1 MISAAWRNSG
11 ALRCCDPTWNVTPLA
26 FAAAIIAQ
34 PSEMPSVMGFTV
46 TPLPH
51 PIGSGR
57 SAAIAFLGFDL
68 LMAYDCAGALS
79 NLWALRL

>member
-1 MISAAWRNSG
+1 MSSSASFGSSPVTSGEPMRSSAAH
-11 ALRCCDPTWNVTPLA
+11 
-26 FAAAIIAQ
+26 
-34 PSEMPSVMGFTV
+34 MPSVIGFTV

>member
-1 MISAAWRNSG
+1 MRSSAAH
-11 ALRCCDPTWNVTPLA
+11 
-26 FAAAIIAQ
+26 
-34 PSEMPSVMGFTV
+34 MPSVIGFTV

-79 NLWALRL
+79 NLCALRL

>member
-1 MISAAWRNSG
+1 
-11 ALRCCDPTWNVTPLA
+11 
-26 FAAAIIAQ
+26 
-34 PSEMPSVMGFTV
+34 MPSVIGFTV
-46 TPLPH
+46 TPLPQR
-51 PIGSGR
+51 IGSGR